1 MYAILIALHS
11 LFRWLV
17 VLSLTYA
24 TAVACQGWITK
35 RAFSK
40 YDNLV
45 RHGTATIAH
54 IQLLLGLALYF
65 VSPIVQYFLQNF
77 SEGVHQREIRF
88 FGMEHIFMMLLAI
101 ALLTVG
107 AVKTKRQTADV
118 LKFKTMAI
126 WFSVAWVVIFFSI
139 PWPFLPL
146 SPHRP
151 YFRMF

>member
-88 FGMEHIFMMLLAI
+88 FGMEHIFMMLLASI
-101 ALLTVG
+101 RITRRRLLLRCLQRVG
-107 AVKTKRQTADV
+107 
-118 LKFKTMAI
+118 L
-126 WFSVAWVVIFFSI
+126 VII
-139 PWPFLPL
+139 QVNILLLIIGWQ
-146 SPHRP
+146 
-151 YFRMF
+151 